1 VNEIATL
8 GIDLAKSVF
17 QLHGVN
23 ERGTVVLRKQV
34 RRAQLLS
41 VVAQIP
47 ACVIGMEACG
57 SAQHWRREM
66 ERLGHTVRLMSPQY
80 VKPYVKS
87 QKNDQCDAEAICEAV
102 RRPNMRFV
110 QPKSL
115 DQQDMQSAHRVRKG
129 LMAQRTAVINRMRG
143 MLNEYGIV
151 MARRPGTVRRE
162 LPEVLGNSGNGL
174 TSIGRELLQELHAHF
189 MQLEKRIGRTEA
201 LIERL
206 GEADDRVKRLRT
218 IPGIGMLTATALVGA
233 VADARAFKNGRHMA
247 AWLGLVPRQDSSG
260 GKARLLGITKRGDK
274 YLRYLLVH
282 GARCITSYAQRE
294 PTPARAWINGVCN
307 RRGKHRAYVAQANK
321 TARIAWAVMARGGTY
336 RGLVMSE

>member
-23 ERGTVVLRKQV
+23 ERGNVVLRKQV
-34 RRAQLLS
+34 RRAQLLG
-41 VVAQIP
+41 VVAQIGP
-47 ACVIGMEACG
+47 CLIGMEACG
-57 SAQHWRREM
+57 SSQYWRREL
-66 ERLGHTVRLMSPQY
+66 ERFGHTVRLMSPQY

-87 QKNDQCDAEAICEAV
+87 QKNDQSDAEAICEAV

-115 DQQDMQSAHRVRKG
+115 AQQDLQSAHRLRQG
-129 LMAQRTAVINRMRG
+129 LMAQRTAVINRVRG

-174 TSIGRELLQELHAHF
+174 SSIGRELLQELYQHF
-189 MQLEKRIGRTEA
+189 LQLEKRIARAEEI
-201 LIERL
+201 IERL
-206 GEADDRVKRLRT
+206 GEADDTVRRLRT
-218 IPGIGMLTATALVGA
+218 VPGIGMLTATALVGA
-233 VADARAFKNGRHMA
+233 VGDAKAFRNGRHMA

-260 GKARLLGITKRGDK
+260 GKPRLLGITKRGDK

-282 GARCITSYAQRE
+282 GGRCITTYAQRE
-294 PTPARAWINGVCN
+294 PSAPRAWINAVCS
-307 RRGKHRAYVAQANK
+307 RRGKYRAYIAQANK
-321 TARIAWAVMARGGTY
+321 TARIAWAVMARGEPY
-336 RGLVMSE
+336 RGVVLT